1 LVTREEV
8 RKRVGERELCV
19 VVVQFGLVRKEI
31 KYIYIRDYVV
41 SRMKRIALIKL

>member
-8 RKRVGERELCV
+8 RKRVGERELCI

-31 KYIYIRDYVV
+31 FE
-41 SRMKRIALIKL
+41 KLLGVM